1 MHEGVYNY
9 LRGVDMDSILT
20 SIKKMLGPSAENTD
34 FDTDIIIDINS
45 AFMVLR
51 QLGIGPADGFS
62 ITDSSSE
69 WTDFIEDMSK
79 IEAVKSY
86 VYLKT
91 KLLFDPPSSS
101 TVLQSINENIKELES
116 RLNYEAD

>member
-1 MHEGVYNY
+1 
-9 LRGVDMDSILT
+9 MDSILT
-20 SIKKMLGPSAENTD
+20 SIKKMLGLSAENTD

-51 QLGIGPADGFS
+51 QLGIGPTDGFS